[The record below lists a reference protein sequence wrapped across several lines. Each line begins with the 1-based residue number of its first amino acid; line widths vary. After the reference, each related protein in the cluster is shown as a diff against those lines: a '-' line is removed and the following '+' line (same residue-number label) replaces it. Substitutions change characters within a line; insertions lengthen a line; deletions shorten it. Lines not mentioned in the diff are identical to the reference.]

1 MNEQHS
7 KARQTAEKAFDKTK
21 VQTTARDRAHE
32 ELDSVV
38 KARQEK
44 TSRLR
49 EARLAME
56 ARSAMPDAAA
66 SPDANVKKS

>member
-1 MNEQHS
+1 MSEQHS
-7 KARQTAEKAFDKTK
+7 KARQNAEKAFDKTK
-21 VQTTARDRAHE
+21 VQATARDRAQE

-56 ARSAMPDAAA
+56 AQASMPDAAA
-66 SPDANVKKS
+66 ADANVKKS